1 MKKALIVY
9 HSKHGKTKKFAEEIG
24 VFLDEIGIKNDV
36 ISTGD
41 VEENLVKEADTLL
54 LGCWTSGLF
63 LFAQHPEGA
72 WKEFAK
78 NLPDLKGKKVGLF
91 TTYKLATGSMFRSM
105 EKSLQGKVDKI
116 SLTIKSK
123 KEELSVEN
131 KELLKDFIS

>member
-63 LFAQHPEGA
+63 LFAQHPERA
-72 WKEFAK
+72 WKEFAGK
-78 NLPDLKGKKVGLF
+78 LPDLKGKKVGLF

-105 EKSLQGKVDKI
+105 EKSLRGKVNKI
-116 SLTIKSK
+116 SMTVKSK
-123 KEELSVEN
+123 KAELSVEN